1 LAQPD
6 LTTSLPFEPCATAS
20 STGAGRATAR
30 TLGSST
36 IVSPD
41 IALPVRILDEAVIV
55 DQAVASNKGI
65 HMLPDLNTQYPS
77 GMGGLTWMTPH

>member
-1 LAQPD
+1 LA
-6 LTTSLPFEPCATAS
+6 
-20 STGAGRATAR
+20 G
-30 TLGSST
+30 

-77 GMGGLTWMTPH
+77 GTGGLTWMTPH